1 MTRNSFGRFGS
12 IALLFFCPVALGC
25 SASGSTSA
33 VEATP
38 RNGSVGVGQ
47 GGAQDIAEFRSIVAA
62 GAVPEPSTL
71 DPVGFFAEHALALPP
86 ADCGDTV
93 CAQAALAVA
102 RRFEGAPWTMAF
114 VALNSSVDPSTL
126 TRPPVHTV
134 IVVEHTTRMTPL
146 APAIF
151 DAFHHFVVALRPE
164 DRVTVIEVARGA
176 RVLTTA
182 VPPDDTSLADAA
194 TTLTSTP
201 IATTP
206 DAQAA
211 TYDGLALAADAL
223 ASIAW
228 TGHEHVLMLTS
239 GLADGGLVSPDRVV
253 SLAASILASGA
264 TISIVGGGAPY
275 SDTLPIAIGELGG
288 GSYYFAQS
296 QSDLT
301 QVFDL
306 EGRTS
311 LFPIARDFTMRITP
325 ASGYTIGRTYGASR
339 AQATTTEASLGS
351 PVLLLGQRTGPSD
364 LDHGR
369 RGGGGGFF
377 VELLEDP
384 TMTAEPG
391 APAFTVETSYV
402 DTASGATVT
411 RSEVITNPLAL
422 GAVPNGNVPEFSNA
436 TLGKAF
442 MMLNMYLTLRT
453 ATTFFADG
461 DCARAMGTI
470 DMMEQTI
477 EWWQGSPLADPDV
490 QADWMLVGELRDVLG
505 RQCRAMD
512 GVTPV
517 APITPRG
524 FGGGCFFD

>member
-1 MTRNSFGRFGS
+1 MTRFTRLARTLAHLLS
-12 IALLFFCPVALGC
+12 IAALGC
-25 SASGSTSA
+25 SASSSTA
-33 VEATP
+33 AEATP

-62 GAVPEPSTL
+62 GAVPAPSTL

-102 RRFEGAPWTMAF
+102 RRFEGTAWTMAF
-114 VALNSSVDPSTL
+114 IALNSSVDPSTL
-126 TRPPVHTV
+126 SRPPVHTA
-134 IVVEHTTRMTPL
+134 IVVEHTTRMASI

-151 DAFHHFVVALRPE
+151 DAIHHFVVGLRPG
-164 DRVTVIEVARGA
+164 DRVSVIEVGRD
-176 RVLTTA
+176 VHTLVTA
-182 VPPDDTSLADAA
+182 VAPDDATLAAAA
-194 TTLTSTP
+194 TTLSMPGT
-201 IATTP
+201 ATG
-206 DAQAA
+206 AA
-211 TYDGLALAADAL
+211 TYDGLALAGDLLADP
-223 ASIAW
+223 SW
-228 TGHEHVLMLTS
+228 TGHRHVLMLTS
-239 GLADGGLVSPDRVV
+239 GSADAGLASADRVV
-253 SLAASILASGA
+253 ALATSMLASGA
-264 TISIVGGGAPY
+264 TISIVGAGDPY
-275 SDTLPIAIGELGG
+275 ADALPIAIGELGG
-288 GSYYFAQS
+288 GAYYFAQS
-296 QSDLT
+296 RADLT
-301 QVFDL
+301 QVLDL

-311 LFPIARDFTMRITP
+311 LFPIARDFTMRVTP
-325 ASGYTIGRTYGASR
+325 ATGYSIGRTYGAAR
-339 AQATTTEASLGS
+339 AQSTSTEATLGS

-377 VELLEDP
+377 VELLADP
-384 TMTAEPG
+384 AASGGPG
-391 APAFTVETSYV
+391 APAFVVETSYV

-411 RSEVITNPLAL
+411 RSVSVTNPLAV
-422 GAVPNGNVPEFSNA
+422 GAVPTGNLPEFSNM

-490 QADWMLVGELRDVLG
+490 QADWHLVGSLRDVLG
-505 RQCRAMD
+505 NQCTVM
-512 GVTPV
+512 GGITPV
-517 APITPRG
+517 APRG
-524 FGGGCFFD
+524 FGGGCFLD